1 MGVYLV
7 WFTGWPLKTDAQW
20 RLPLPQARRQRPA
33 APVYLWPRRGAGKHQ
48 DAPVTL
54 LDPTMVELGWLC
66 FNLAMAADRGQ
77 TCGGF

>member
-1 MGVYLV
+1 
-7 WFTGWPLKTDAQW
+7 
-20 RLPLPQARRQRPA
+20 
-33 APVYLWPRRGAGKHQ
+33 VYLWPRRSAGKHQ

-54 LDPTMVELGWLC
+54 LDPMMVELGWLC